1 MQLDAVG
8 LCNIWDLSVTSIR
21 FLRLLYVQVENFIP
35 GNNYVFI
42 RFVLITLDLVLHLMK
57 LFLYL
62 SQFEGSH
69 HLTRYSDLVS
79 LDSHMQHHK
88 SGIKLTLF
96 TTGQVQPSE
105 LSKSSKLFFWDGPS
119 LALLLVLAVCC
130 TNFLQLFDFIL
141 TFYHLFTHYVC
152 SAEFY
157 WHFHQQA
164 RTEVFCS
171 FLPSSYLF

>member
-1 MQLDAVG
+1 MELFKMQLDAVG

-35 GNNYVFI
+35 GINYVFI
-42 RFVLITLDLVLHLMK
+42 RFALITLDLVLHLMK

-69 HLTRYSDLVS
+69 HLIRYSDLIS

-105 LSKSSKLFFWDGPS
+105 LSKSSKLFF
-119 LALLLVLAVCC
+119 
-130 TNFLQLFDFIL
+130 
-141 TFYHLFTHYVC
+141 
-152 SAEFY
+152 
-157 WHFHQQA
+157 
-164 RTEVFCS
+164 
-171 FLPSSYLF
+171 

>member
-35 GNNYVFI
+35 GINYVFI

-96 TTGQVQPSE
+96 TTGQVQRSAIRAIQIE
-105 LSKSSKLFFWDGPS
+105 QIVFLRWTFLGITSCVSRLLHKFFTTFWFYSDFLSLIYALCMFCWIL
-119 LALLLVLAVCC
+119 LALPPAS
-130 TNFLQLFDFIL
+130 QD
-141 TFYHLFTHYVC
+141 
-152 SAEFY
+152 
-157 WHFHQQA
+157 Q
-164 RTEVFCS
+164 S
-171 FLPSSYLF
+171 FL